1 MFIFETN
8 RRFKDRYK
16 DMYFSFFKLSQM
28 FRKREHKNI
37 YIRFNIPLQRYIF
50 FHFIRNMKMHKIY
63 YSSTRFFSLS
73 HYILFR

>member
-8 RRFKDRYK
+8 RRFKNRYK

-28 FRKREHKNI
+28 FRKHEHKNI

-50 FHFIRNMKMHKIY
+50 FHFKYEMIILNMNKY
-63 YSSTRFFSLS
+63 ENA
-73 HYILFR
+73 